1 MRTAWLNLILKLSN
15 QIYQR
20 KQILVGQEGFQIMG
34 NIVSLIVL
42 EMVLAIV
49 SLPLYMSVASQNVL
63 AFFSER
69 GAYVKVSFDYK
80 LRRILTLTGA
90 AIFAAVWVLKL
101 LLILLIPTLFGPL
114 PLYHVTD
121 FRPPELSAQE
131 EQAILDEA
139 GIQNAR
145 AVQSLQKPSFEGV
158 KRTTGKDFEFYGTGA
173 PNTTLV
179 LFLTDAQTAL
189 YTGTVDAKGKW
200 SIANEQK
207 KFALSEGNHSLSA
220 FSYNKGDGTRS
231 NFADTQYFKVKT
243 TWADVLVRNVD
254 VLANWS
260 VIILITLGA
269 FLVFLT
275 I

>member
-1 MRTAWLNLILKLSN
+1 
-15 QIYQR
+15 
-20 KQILVGQEGFQIMG
+20 MG

-42 EMVLAIV
+42 EMILAIV
-49 SLPLYMSVASQNVL
+49 SFPLYLSVASQNVT
-63 AFFSER
+63 AFLEER
-69 GAYVKVSFDYK
+69 GAYAKVSFDYK
-80 LRRILTLTGA
+80 LRRILTLTGV
-90 AIFAAVWVLKL
+90 AIIAAVWALKL
-101 LLILLIPTLFGPL
+101 ALILLVPTVFGPL
-114 PLYHVTD
+114 QLYHVTNL
-121 FRPPELSAQE
+121 RPPDLSAQE
-131 EQAILDEA
+131 QQVILEEA

-145 AVQSLQKPSFEGV
+145 AVQSLQKPLFEGV
-158 KRTTGKDFEFYGTGA
+158 KRTSGKDFAFYGTGA

-189 YTGTVDAKGKW
+189 YTGTVDAKGQW

-231 NFADTQYFKVKT
+231 DFADTQYFKVKT
-243 TWADVLVRNVD
+243 TWADMLVRNVD

-260 VIILITLGA
+260 VVILIVLGA